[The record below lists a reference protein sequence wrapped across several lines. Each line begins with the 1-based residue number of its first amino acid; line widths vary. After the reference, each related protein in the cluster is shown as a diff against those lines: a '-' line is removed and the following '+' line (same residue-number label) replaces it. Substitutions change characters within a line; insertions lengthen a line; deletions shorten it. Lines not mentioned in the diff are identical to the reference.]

1 LTSSAVTIMSM
12 LFLEGDCSREW
23 IEGLKR
29 SGRFSTL
36 V

>member
-1 LTSSAVTIMSM
+1 LTSSAVTIMSG

-23 IEGLKR
+23 TETLKR
-29 SGRFSTL
+29 SGQFPTL